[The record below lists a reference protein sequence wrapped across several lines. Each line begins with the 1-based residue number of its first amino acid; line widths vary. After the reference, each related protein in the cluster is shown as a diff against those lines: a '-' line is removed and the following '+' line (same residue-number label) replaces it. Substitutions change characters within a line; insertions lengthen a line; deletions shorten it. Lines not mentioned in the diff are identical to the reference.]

1 MMAAKREGNRAQIM
15 VPGGTRD
22 LAAKLRDE
30 LVERTGGRITLSDI
44 VHRALVCLD
53 DTHNR
58 GAWLSPKEAA
68 PVLEERHRQKVAS
81 ALAQFI
87 ARACP
92 DRKLKGIA
100 FDTESGMMT
109 VMLDEGDPI
118 GIWAGQTDQEPT
130 KH

>member
-1 MMAAKREGNRAQIM
+1 MMAAKQEANRAQIM
-15 VPGGTRD
+15 VRGETRD

-30 LVERTGGRITLSDI
+30 LVERSGGRITLSDT

-53 DTHNR
+53 DAHNR

-92 DRKLKGIA
+92 EKRLKGIA
-100 FDTESGMMT
+100 FDPANGMMT
-109 VMLDEGDPI
+109 VSFDEADPVA
-118 GIWAGQTDQEPT
+118 IWAGETDQGPT
-130 KH
+130 QH